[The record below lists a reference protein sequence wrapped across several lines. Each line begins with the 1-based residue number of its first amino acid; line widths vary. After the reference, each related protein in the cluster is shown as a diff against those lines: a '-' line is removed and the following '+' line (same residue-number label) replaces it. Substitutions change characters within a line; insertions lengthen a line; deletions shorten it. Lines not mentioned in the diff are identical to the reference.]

1 MMQLIGDIISML
13 FISLSVIYMFVSLYK
28 TRSIKAIYLVIVGVF
43 FALVLIFSFH
53 FIKPAIRIFI
63 VIFMI
68 TLISYFFFS
77 KNIKNAIIDAIF
89 IEGICIIAETIY
101 TSFYLIINKTEN
113 LMIWNRSPIGM
124 IISNT
129 IISIIMILLFKLK
142 VTQKI
147 YNKLQSYTN
156 HLYKN
161 QFVISILFFYIVAI
175 TLFYSVYYTYYSNR
189 VILFV
194 TISIVF
200 LLYTIIFY
208 AIMDTASKYEN
219 IKGKYSL
226 SLENLKEYEEMLNQ
240 YRISNHENKNQ
251 LLLIRNMVNDSKTKK
266 YIDEM
271 IDNKEKDDHNVY
283 NKLKKIPLV
292 SIRAV
297 IYSKVL
303 LMGNKK
309 IDYSINIDRKLTSK
323 DFSDV
328 SDNLSLDICNILNI
342 FIDNAIDEAIK
353 SSEKQILIEFN
364 KVDDRIEVAISNT
377 CFNEV
382 RLEEI
387 YGMGYT
393 TKGNGHGFGLPIVK
407 NIIDKHS
414 SKLSN
419 RVEKVN
425 DIFIQYLY
433 IKVK

>member
-1 MMQLIGDIISML
+1 MMQLIGNIISML

-156 HLYKN
+156 YLYKN

-175 TLFYSVYYTYYSNR
+175 TLFYSVYYTYYSNK

-251 LLLIRNMVNDSKTKK
+251 LL
-266 YIDEM
+266 
-271 IDNKEKDDHNVY
+271 
-283 NKLKKIPLV
+283 
-292 SIRAV
+292 
-297 IYSKVL
+297 
-303 LMGNKK
+303 
-309 IDYSINIDRKLTSK
+309 
-323 DFSDV
+323 F
-328 SDNLSLDICNILNI
+328 CNY
-342 FIDNAIDEAIK
+342 
-353 SSEKQILIEFN
+353 
-364 KVDDRIEVAISNT
+364 
-377 CFNEV
+377 CC
-382 RLEEI
+382 
-387 YGMGYT
+387 YY
-393 TKGNGHGFGLPIVK
+393 
-407 NIIDKHS
+407 
-414 SKLSN
+414 
-419 RVEKVN
+419 
-425 DIFIQYLY
+425 
-433 IKVK
+433 

>member
-175 TLFYSVYYTYYSNR
+175 TLFYSVYYTYYSNK

-353 SSEKQILIEFN
+353 SAEKQILIEFN